1 MEIIPIASE
10 SLGVRSMAT
19 YVKTKDVRIMIDP
32 SAALC
37 PIRYK
42 LPPHQLEL
50 DALENTRQKIRFYV
64 LKSDIITISHYHY
77 DHYNPDETFYEGKK
91 IYVKNIYHHINKS
104 QQKRGSEFQKQIQE
118 TCELINADDSSFT
131 FGGTQLLC
139 SPPFFH
145 GPENVRVGYVMMVTI
160 RDSTKTVLHASDVQ
174 GPVTK
179 EAATYII
186 NQKPDVLIID
196 GPPTNLLGFRFSKKS
211 LHDATQNLIKIIR
224 KTQCTVILD
233 HHLLRDLNYKKRF
246 SEPFK
251 MYNDKINTFAE
262 FTNKK
267 NNMLEAHRKIIW
279 NKEQSEIA
287 NI

>member
-19 YVKTKDVRIMIDP
+19 YVKTNDVKILIDP

-50 DALENTRQKIRFYV
+50 DALENAKQKIRHYA

-77 DHYNPDETFYEGKK
+77 DHYDPDETFYKRKK
-91 IYVKNIYHHINKS
+91 ILSKSIDHHINKS
-104 QQKRGSEFQKQIQE
+104 QQKRGSEFQKQIKE
-118 TCELINADDSSFT
+118 TCELINADDTSYM
-131 FGGTQLLC
+131 FGETDLTC

-160 RDSTKTVLHASDVQ
+160 RDSTKTVVHASDVQ

-179 EAATYII
+179 EATTYII
-186 NQKPDVLIID
+186 NQQPDVLIMD

-211 LHDATQNLIKIIR
+211 LHDANQNLIEIIK

-233 HHLLRDLNYKKRF
+233 HHLLRDLKFKEKF
-246 SEPFK
+246 SKPYEI
-251 MYNDKINTFAE
+251 YNEKICTFAE
-262 FTNKK
+262 INNKK
-267 NNMLEAHRKIIW
+267 NNTLEAHRKIIW
-279 NKEQSEIA
+279 NKEEEEVT